1 MIEGYSSC
9 FIGNAQSYSQHS
21 KAMSLSR
28 RNFLKFSVGSA
39 AVLKSS
45 TAWAEAAAKVVIPK
59 RKFGRHADM
68 LTVVGFGGHTLYM
81 AGSQKEA
88 NAIAHRALDL
98 GVNFFENAWDYHG
111 GKAEEYMG
119 EALKGKRDSVF
130 LMTKFCN
137 YHSNHYTPD
146 VAGAM
151 RMLEDSLRRLKTD
164 HLDLWMLHNVSK
176 DDAHDTY
183 RKEGAIEA
191 MDLAK
196 QQGKIRY
203 TGFTGHTDPRIHR
216 EIIEGGYQWDAT
228 LMPVSVV
235 GALKSRAFESEIMP
249 LCEKHEIAVLGMKGF
264 GGSRRTHLHERT
276 SVQEVLQYALSYP
289 QVCCHVVGVD
299 KIEYVDQ
306 AVAGCA
312 AQPFKAEERARFAV
326 NDAPDSPDFAAM
338 QHGAEY
344 YEAACS
350 HRRQH
355 KA

>member
-1 MIEGYSSC
+1 
-9 FIGNAQSYSQHS
+9 
-21 KAMSLSR
+21 MSLTR
-28 RNFLKFSVGSA
+28 RNFLKFTVGSA
-39 AVLKSS
+39 AALNST
-45 TAWAEAAAKVVIPK
+45 TAWANAANKVVMPK

-68 LTVVGFGGHTLYM
+68 LSVVGFGGHTLYM

-98 GVNFFENAWDYHG
+98 GVNFFENSWDYHG

-119 EALKGKRDSVF
+119 EALKGRREEVF

-137 YHSNHYTPD
+137 YHSNSYTPD

-176 DDAHDTY
+176 DDAHDAY
-183 RKEGAIEA
+183 RSEGAIEA
-191 MDLAK
+191 LELAK

-203 TGFTGHTDPRIHR
+203 TGFTGHTDPKVHQDL
-216 EIIEGGYQWDAT
+216 IEGGYSWDAT

-235 GALKSRAFESEIMP
+235 GALKSRAFEKETMP
-249 LCEKHEIAVLGMKGF
+249 LCEQHDIAVLGMKGF
-264 GGSRRTHLHERT
+264 GGSRRTHLHEKT
-276 SVQEVLQYALSYP
+276 NAQEVLQYSLSYP

-299 KIEYVDQ
+299 KMEYVDQ

-312 AQPFKAEERARFAV
+312 ADPFEAKERARFAV
-326 NDAPDSPDFAAM
+326 NEGPDSPDYIAM
-338 QHGAEY
+338 QHGAGH
-344 YEAACS
+344 YEACCGGHHEEQA
-350 HRRQH
+350 
-355 KA
+355 